1 MTRNNVAD
9 IGLDTEMP
17 KADKIVK
24 IADDVTLQAPVDATR
39 FVLEY
44 AKAIIVGNH
53 PHHPL
58 NSLVQF
64 ESIASK
70 S

>member
-39 FVLEY
+39 FMLDY
-44 AKAIIVGNH
+44 ARAIIIGNRSH
-53 PHHPL
+53 RPIDPL
-58 NSLVQF
+58 PQF
-64 ESIASK
+64 RSIASK
-70 S
+70 P

>member
-1 MTRNNVAD
+1 
-9 IGLDTEMP
+9 MP

>member
-1 MTRNNVAD
+1 
-9 IGLDTEMP
+9 MP

-39 FVLEY
+39 FMLDY
-44 AKAIIVGNH
+44 ARAIIIGNRSH
-53 PHHPL
+53 RPIDPL
-58 NSLVQF
+58 PQF

-70 S
+70 P